1 MKQSFYVA
9 FNSIFGKIG
18 RMASE
23 EVILELVK
31 KKCMP
36 ALLYG
41 LDACPITTN
50 QINSLQFAVTGMLMK
65 IFNTRSKSVITE
77 CIDFFDFQTVAYTI
91 CKRKLN
97 FLLKY
102 SVLNNSL
109 CQLFSDIADKE
120 YYLNYGIIIGS
131 L

>member
-1 MKQSFYVA
+1 MV
-9 FNSIFGKIG
+9 
-18 RMASE
+18 SE

-31 KKCMP
+31 QKCVP
-36 ALLYG
+36 ALLYS

-50 QINSLQFAVTGMLMK
+50 QINSLQFAVTGML

-97 FLLKY
+97 FLSKY

-120 YYLNYGIIIGS
+120 HYFNYGKIIGS